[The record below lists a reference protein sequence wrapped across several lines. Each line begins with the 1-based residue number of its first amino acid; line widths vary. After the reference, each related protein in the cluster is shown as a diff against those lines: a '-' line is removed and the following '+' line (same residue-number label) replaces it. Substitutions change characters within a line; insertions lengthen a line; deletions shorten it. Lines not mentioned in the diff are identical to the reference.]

1 MGAKIL
7 IIDDDVDIVEGEKI
21 LLEGNGYT
29 VFTAFDGE
37 EGLRK
42 IREQAP
48 DLVILDVI
56 MASPT
61 EGFELTRQIKR
72 DERLAS
78 IPILM
83 VTSVRRDD
91 ETRRHLVER
100 HPPPRGRL
108 HRKAR
113 QARADPPIGEERA
126 RAEGGQTGG
135 KITP

>member
-42 IREQAP
+42 IRDEVP
-48 DLVILDVI
+48 DLVILDII

-91 ETRRHLVER
+91 ETRRHLVNGILPHVEDYIEKPVRPEQILQSVRRVLER
-100 HPPPRGRL
+100 R
-108 HRKAR
+108 
-113 QARADPPIGEERA
+113 
-126 RAEGGQTGG
+126 EGKPAG
-135 KITP
+135 K